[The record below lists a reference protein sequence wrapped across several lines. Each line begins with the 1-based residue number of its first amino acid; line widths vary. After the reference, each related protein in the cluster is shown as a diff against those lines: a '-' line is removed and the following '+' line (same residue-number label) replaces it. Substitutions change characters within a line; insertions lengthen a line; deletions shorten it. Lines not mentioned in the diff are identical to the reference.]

1 MDGSGRQASQDAEIP
16 VLPLHFSR
24 PVVGNARPWRVWA
37 PAGLAVLL
45 LHSGLLAFLLTHRP
59 GLIETT
65 RSEAIVV
72 EFITRIKP
80 PSEAPQAPAELAAP
94 PPQRKPSKPAAQA
107 GATAAVAH
115 SAPAADAVGKPLRL
129 FRPDGGLQLPD
140 RLLADIDASHR
151 SQQGFDFQMPGV
163 VDAGKFMERPV
174 ALEYEATRFDAY
186 WKPDE
191 NLLDELLRKA
201 MEATTK
207 EVRIPIP
214 GHPGSKIV
222 CHVWMLAAVGTCGV
236 RNNADGYRVERDDPN
251 TLDEAEAKQ
260 CQAWWERIVAAE
272 SQDIWRKTRDLYERE
287 CRKPLLKHAP
297 MPE

>member
-1 MDGSGRQASQDAEIP
+1 MDGSGSLASEDAATSA
-16 VLPLHFSR
+16 LPLR
-24 PVVGNARPWRVWA
+24 VTCPVASSARPWRVWV
-37 PAGLAVLL
+37 PAATAVVV
-45 LHSGLLAFLLTHRP
+45 LHVGLLTLLLTHRP
-59 GLIETT
+59 GSDAAT

-72 EFITRIKP
+72 EFIDRVET
-80 PSEAPQAPAELAAP
+80 PSEAVELAPAKADAASTP
-94 PPQRKPSKPAAQA
+94 
-107 GATAAVAH
+107 ATAKPRA
-115 SAPAADAVGKPLRL
+115 SAASPDAATIATPTVQVESRPLRL

-140 RLLADIDASHR
+140 TLLSDIDANHR
-151 SQQGFDFQMPGV
+151 SRQGFDFQMPGV
-163 VDAGKFMERPV
+163 VDSGKFMERPV

-191 NLLDELLRKA
+191 NLLEELLRKA

-222 CHVWMLAAVGTCGV
+222 CHVWMLAAIGTCGV

-251 TLDEAEAKQ
+251 TLDEEEAKQ
-260 CQAWWERIVAAE
+260 CQVWWDRIVAAE
-272 SQDIWRKTRDLYERE
+272 SQDIWRETRDLYERE
-287 CRKPLLKHAP
+287 CRKPLLKRAP